1 MKINFITI
9 SIIFLLFFGLNKA
22 AFSKPPWEE
31 YVIDGRFD
39 PIAAALLV
47 PPFCEGSS
55 GIGIIHKPKDW
66 KRLYGEDIIFLNHY
80 CSGKHK
86 IPKCYEYPEKEM
98 KACLSYFL
106 EGTTYA
112 IKQSSHPNYALLPF
126 LHTER
131 GNLLKEI
138 GKYDEAIL
146 EFKTSISKNKKF
158 HPAYLGI
165 ANTYI
170 KLNNLNEAEKY
181 IEMGLEQNPSTQSL
195 ITKLEKIRK
204 LKK

>member
-22 AFSKPPWEE
+22 AFSKTPWEE

-39 PIAAALLV
+39 PIEAATLV
-47 PPFCEGSS
+47 PPFCEGNS

-66 KRLYGEDIIFLNHY
+66 MAMFGKDFTYINHY

-86 IPKCYEYPEKEM
+86 IQKCYEYPEKEK

-112 IKQSSHPNYALLPF
+112 IKNSQNKNYALLPF
-126 LHTER
+126 LYTER

-138 GKYDEAIL
+138 GNYEEAIL
-146 EFKTSISKNKKF
+146 DFKTSIAKNNKF

-181 IEMGLEQNPSTQSL
+181 IEMGLEQNPSKQSL
-195 ITKLEKIRK
+195 IIKLEKIRK